1 MNFCTMKYIR
11 MKKDRKEVIMGD
23 IMLVVIDKEIE
34 AGMEIREID
43 DDNHYVK
50 IKIRKN
56 ILTFKEKK

>member
-1 MNFCTMKYIR
+1 MNFCIMKYIR
-11 MKKDRKEVIMGD
+11 MKKDRKKVIMGD

-56 ILTFKEKK
+56 YS

>member
-1 MNFCTMKYIR
+1 MKYIR
-11 MKKDRKEVIMGD
+11 MTKDRKKVIMGD

>member
-1 MNFCTMKYIR
+1 MKYIR
-11 MKKDRKEVIMGD
+11 MKKDRKKVIMGD

>member
-1 MNFCTMKYIR
+1 